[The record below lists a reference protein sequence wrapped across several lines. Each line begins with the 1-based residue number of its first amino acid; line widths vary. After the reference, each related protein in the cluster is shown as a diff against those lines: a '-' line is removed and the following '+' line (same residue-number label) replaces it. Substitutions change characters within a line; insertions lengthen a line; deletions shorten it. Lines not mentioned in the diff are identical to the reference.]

1 MRIDHGNGLETLYG
15 HCYSLV
21 VSEGDYV
28 TQGQLIAYVGNT
40 GRSFGNHCHFEVIL
54 NGNSASPE
62 DPDDYVTRPH
72 G

>member
-1 MRIDHGNGLETLYG
+1 MLYG